1 MYLLSVKID
10 YDRGC
15 NSYLIEISRNEKMI
29 NLQIFQVWYI
39 IISIRRF
46 ILSKGRGGE
55 QTAEAAIEKKGE
67 RKTSGVLNVKLGE
80 ALYC

>member
-1 MYLLSVKID
+1 
-10 YDRGC
+10 
-15 NSYLIEISRNEKMI
+15 MI
-29 NLQIFQVWYI
+29 NLYIFQVWYI